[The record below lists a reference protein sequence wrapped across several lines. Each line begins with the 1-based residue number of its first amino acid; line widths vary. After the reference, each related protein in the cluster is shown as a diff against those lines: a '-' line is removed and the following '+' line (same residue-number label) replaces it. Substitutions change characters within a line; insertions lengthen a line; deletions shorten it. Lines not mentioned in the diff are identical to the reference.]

1 VQGKGDVLMVP
12 FFQPIELGATPM
24 LDSTLTG
31 LDAALGGAL
40 SQLLCTSEFTG
51 ALGSSAT
58 TALPAAAPFA
68 KCAAIGLGK
77 PTGFRSLGAMYVTW
91 GELIARFTRRE
102 RYEVAVAVLPRIDGG
117 LDESLG
123 FDERGMVIA
132 AGPGRSLPQ
141 AVGPPPE
148 PLSLPPAKP
157 SPLEAL
163 GRVASMFAPSGS
175 SAAGPSAAQQAA
187 AARQQQQAAAQRADA
202 ALAQALAALAQGEFT
217 AAYEAI
223 TDARQALKA
232 RRCRPLP
239 RCALPTPAQPPPRRR
254 AWCTPSHVRPGGA
267 RRRRRRGA
275 RRSKRGRRC
284 WTTCPRRSARR
295 PDWRWKTPHP
305 GG

>member
-1 VQGKGDVLMVP
+1 MRPTFALLLLSPLHAALLAIHHPLLRRPAAAPRAAAAPAAVGPVQGKGDVLMVP

-175 SAAGPSAAQQAA
+175 SAAGPSAAE
-187 AARQQQQAAAQRADA
+187 RHTR
-202 ALAQALAALAQGEFT
+202 
-217 AAYEAI
+217 
-223 TDARQALKA
+223 
-232 RRCRPLP
+232 
-239 RCALPTPAQPPPRRR
+239 
-254 AWCTPSHVRPGGA
+254 HVLRDELL
-267 RRRRRRGA
+267 R
-275 RRSKRGRRC
+275 
-284 WTTCPRRSARR
+284 
-295 PDWRWKTPHP
+295 
-305 GG
+305 